1 MYTDLTTASKRSIII
16 LEISYASKAKCE
28 CQLRELKKGH
38 TAPQSDVPHRLT
50 FIIFF
55 ITLSFTPK
63 QPYRSAPSVWLFD
76 FHMLFYDPEEV
87 VFNTGFKGE
96 MPLFIIGIEFDR

>member
-1 MYTDLTTASKRSIII
+1 MYTDLTTAPKRSIII
-16 LEISYASKAKCE
+16 LEISYASEAKCE

-76 FHMLFYDPEEV
+76 FHMLFKLK
-87 VFNTGFKGE
+87 GF
-96 MPLFIIGIEFDR
+96 